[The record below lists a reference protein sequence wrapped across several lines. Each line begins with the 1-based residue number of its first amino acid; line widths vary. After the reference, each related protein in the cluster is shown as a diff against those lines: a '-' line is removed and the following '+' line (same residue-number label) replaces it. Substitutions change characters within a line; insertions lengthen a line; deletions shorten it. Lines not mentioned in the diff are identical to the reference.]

1 MKPETEGEVKL
12 ESFWNRKILA
22 LGGILLFALGSLLG
36 GNLSRLIFQTPTEQV
51 HQDDRIDNLDQRVTK
66 LEAIAQTNSEMRI
79 RLQERLEAMQARLDM
94 IAKQHEEM
102 LRELSAIRDSLGAQ
116 SRELRRQAER

>member
-12 ESFWNRKILA
+12 ESFWNRKVIA
-22 LGGILLFALGSLLG
+22 LVCGALFVLGSLVG
-36 GNLSRLIFQTPTEQV
+36 GNLSRLIFQTPSEQV

-79 RLQERLEAMQARLDM
+79 RLQERLEAMQVRLDL
-94 IAKQHEEM
+94 IGKQHEEM
-102 LRELSAIRDSLGAQ
+102 LRELSAIRDALGAQ